1 MNKLPILKDTVT
13 VNGKQYPCKIRMG
26 AMLRFKRAT
35 GRDISEMSAT
45 DTSDLITFLWC
56 CVASACNA
64 EKVEFGLSLEDF
76 ADGLD
81 YDSLTGFYESSA
93 DDDSDAQK
101 KSQE

>member
-1 MNKLPILKDTVT
+1 MSKLPTINETVT
-13 VNGKQYPCKIRMG
+13 VNGKKFPCKIRMG

-81 YDSLTGFYESSA
+81 YDNLTGFYETNTDEA
-93 DDDSDAQK
+93 SDGQK